1 MFTLFRKRNKVTL
14 VDTTGYVDLP
24 TACVRANQTGYFG
37 LSQRVAPESFDG
49 KNTNID
55 PRECFFGGRRVELAL
70 QAQKAADFATKSP
83 GAAETKSPGNESGI
97 DTNEQM

>member
-1 MFTLFRKRNKVTL
+1 MRLFKKRSKISL
-14 VDTTGYVDLP
+14 VDCSGYVDLP
-24 TACVRANQTGYFG
+24 SACVRANQTGFFG

-70 QAQKAADFATKSP
+70 QAKDAADFATRSVDPAKTGSP
-83 GAAETKSPGNESGI
+83 SDPAGTDSGK
-97 DTNEQM
+97 QV

>member
-1 MFTLFRKRNKVTL
+1 MRLFRKRCKISL
-14 VDTTGYVDLP
+14 VDTNGYVDLP
-24 TACVRANQTGYFG
+24 TACVRANQTGFFG

-70 QAQKAADFATKSP
+70 QAKDAADFATRSVDSAKTGSNGDGSGDGSGKS
-83 GAAETKSPGNESGI
+83 E
-97 DTNEQM
+97 

>member
-1 MFTLFRKRNKVTL
+1 MFRPFKKRNSKSL
-14 VDTTGYVDLP
+14 VDARGYVDLS
-24 TACVRANQTGYFG
+24 TACKRANETGYFG

-70 QAQKAADFATKSP
+70 QAKQAEDFATRSVDAVKTHATGDGTGT
-83 GAAETKSPGNESGI
+83 GASE
-97 DTNEQM
+97 